1 MVSCFSK
8 CENYCIYK
16 VTYVRTE
23 KIEEAPPPL
32 EEIEEIVAVLRLCQ
46 LYLHLVTLKRGLET
60 GRPPPNR
67 LQAQTLRELCF
78 ENYNEEPGSHSL
90 QVLPRKNVKYA
101 R

>member
-1 MVSCFSK
+1 MSQ
-8 CENYCIYK
+8 
-16 VTYVRTE
+16 T
-23 KIEEAPPPL
+23 PL